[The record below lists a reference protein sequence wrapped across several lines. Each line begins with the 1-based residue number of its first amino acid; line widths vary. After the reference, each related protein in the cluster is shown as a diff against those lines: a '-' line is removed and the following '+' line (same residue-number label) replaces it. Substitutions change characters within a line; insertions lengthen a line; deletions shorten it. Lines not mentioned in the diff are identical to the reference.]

1 MDKNNQDSVV
11 QNEKIGH
18 YFCDL
23 NMTNLTDQQ
32 FLDEWGRVLN
42 NPEQPM
48 KRRFMA
54 LMQLRSAPCNRS
66 ANWIVRAFSDD
77 SALLKHE
84 LAFCLG
90 QMRAKVAI
98 PTLFD
103 VLNRKDED
111 PMVRHEAAEALGA
124 IGDPSVM
131 EELKPFLE
139 DPNREVRET
148 VELAVERLKF
158 FEDKPKGFID
168 GNDKFYNTIDPAPP
182 LEDVDVDK
190 LEKILTD
197 PNEKLFKRYRALFSL
212 RNLSTEES
220 IKAIARALNCEGAL
234 LKHEIAYVLGQIQSP
249 LAVEELT
256 CKLKNIEEQP
266 MVRHE
271 AAEALGSIGTKKCEE
286 ILTEH
291 IKDEERVVRES
302 VEVAMSIVDYNQN
315 GEPIFEFIQE

>member
-1 MDKNNQDSVV
+1 MDEKINDNIVLND
-11 QNEKIGH
+11 KIGH
-18 YFCDL
+18 YFGDL

-32 FLDEWGRVLN
+32 FLDEWGRILI
-42 NPEQPM
+42 NPDQPM

-66 ANWIVRAFSDD
+66 ANWIVRAFLDD

-103 VLNRKDED
+103 ILKNKDED

-124 IGDPSVM
+124 IGDPTVI
-131 EELKPFLE
+131 EKLTPFL
-139 DPNREVRET
+139 DDSNREVRET
-148 VELAVERLKF
+148 VELSIERLKF
-158 FEDKPKGFID
+158 FVEKPKGFID

-182 LEDVDVDK
+182 MESNDIAE
-190 LEKILTD
+190 LEKILVN
-197 PNEKLFKRYRALFSL
+197 PNEKLFKRYRALFTL
-212 RNLSTEES
+212 RNLSTDES
-220 IKAIARALNCEGAL
+220 IMAISRALDCDGAL

-256 CKLKNIEEQP
+256 RKLKNENELP

-286 ILTEH
+286 ILIEH
-291 IKDEERVVRES
+291 IRDKERVVRES
-302 VEVAMSIVDYNQN
+302 VEVAMSIVDYNKI
-315 GEPIFEFIQE
+315 GEPIFEFVKE

>member
-1 MDKNNQDSVV
+1 MDDQTQKDVV
-11 QNEKIGH
+11 LNDKIGH
-18 YFCDL
+18 YFGDL

-32 FLDEWGRVLN
+32 FLDEWGRILI

-66 ANWIVRAFSDD
+66 ANWIVRAFLDD

-103 VLNRKDED
+103 ILKKKDED

-124 IGDPSVM
+124 MGDPTVIN
-131 EELKPFLE
+131 ELKPFLE
-139 DPNREVRET
+139 DSNREVRET
-148 VELAVERLKF
+148 VELAIERLKF

-168 GNDKFYNTIDPAPP
+168 GNDKFYNTVDPAPP
-182 LEDVDVDK
+182 MENNNVDE

-197 PNEKLFKRYRALFSL
+197 PNEKLFNRYRALFAL
-212 RNLSTEES
+212 RNLSTDES
-220 IKAIARALNCEGAL
+220 IMAISRALECEGAL

-256 CKLKNIEEQP
+256 KKLKNEDELP

-291 IKDEERVVRES
+291 IKDSERVVRES

-315 GEPIFEFIQE
+315 GEPIFEFVKE